1 MALMKVS
8 QELIEKYHLGR
19 CSAEERALVEAWLS
33 DDSFADVPEFPHPE
47 YSEEIR
53 EKIWEGIAPSGRRSI
68 LKGSSRTLF
77 RLLPAA
83 AACLVLVMLAWR
95 GGSAESTAD
104 GKPVIVVSNLSE
116 VSNRDVNAD
125 SYRLSLAPGSNVR
138 IDPLEETMELCG
150 TLSFIPAEDVTL
162 KIVGE
167 CPKGGSPETVVNLK
181 SGANYIAFSYYDN
194 TEKTELIVVEKD
206 QLNTLPFF
214 IQKQLVT
221 LFKI

>member
-1 MALMKVS
+1 MKVS

-19 CSAEERALVEAWLS
+19 CSAEERALVEAWLFG
-33 DDSFADVPEFPHPE
+33 DSFEEAPEFPHPE
-47 YSEEIR
+47 QREEIR
-53 EKIWEGIAPSGRRSI
+53 EKIWEEIAPTARKSI
-68 LKGSSRTLF
+68 FKSSSRTLL
-77 RLLPAA
+77 RLFPAA
-83 AACLVLVMLAWR
+83 AACLAVVVLAWR
-95 GGSAESTAD
+95 WGSGESTAD
-104 GKPVIVVSNLSE
+104 GNPVIVVSNLSE

-138 IDPLEETMELCG
+138 IDPLGETMELCG
-150 TLSFIPAEDVTL
+150 TLSFVPAEDVTL

-167 CPKGGSPETVVNLK
+167 CPKGESPETVVSLK

-194 TEKTELIVVEKD
+194 TEKTELIVVEED
-206 QLNTLPFF
+206 QLNTLPSF